1 MWHFSLGAQSYA
13 YAEIIE
19 ATNGLRFPTGFPIQ
33 STALEALFCG
43 AGGLATPMPPQIYP
57 YFSHGLLLGCIL
69 AWHKP
74 PCQNGWGPDGGG
86 GVSTMLAGESEQVP
100 SGSQKIQRK
109 SGSSRG
115 M

>member
-1 MWHFSLGAQSYA
+1 MVVCTGACVAPFFKAQSYA

-19 ATNGLRFPTGFPIQ
+19 ATNGLRFPTRFPIQ

-57 YFSHGLLLGCIL
+57 YFSPRLLLGWYL
-69 AWHKP
+69 SVPQAAMPKRM
-74 PCQNGWGPDGGG
+74 GARGRGGRIIR
-86 GVSTMLAGESEQVP
+86 V
-100 SGSQKIQRK
+100 GSQKIQRK

-115 M
+115 MRK